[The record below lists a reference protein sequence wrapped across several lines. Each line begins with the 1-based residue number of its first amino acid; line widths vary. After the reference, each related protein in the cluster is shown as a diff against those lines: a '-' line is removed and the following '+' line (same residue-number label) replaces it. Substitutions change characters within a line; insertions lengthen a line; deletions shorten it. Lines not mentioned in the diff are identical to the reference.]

1 VWHLDLPEKGFFT
14 AEERAQ
20 VEALFD
26 AIFPGGEDAPSA
38 SDAGAAEYL
47 DRFLAIDPKSYYE
60 IAGWRA
66 QYKKAL
72 PALAGA
78 AQAAHGA
85 KLEELEPEQVTEL
98 MSRLAA
104 GTLSPFPADIDQKAL
119 FAMIRNH
126 TIEGCFADPRWGG
139 NRDRVVWRWYGYL
152 QPAEL
157 LERAEAAAR

>member
-1 VWHLDLPEKGFFT
+1 VWRLDTPETRFFT

-38 SDAGAAEYL
+38 SDAKAAEYL
-47 DRFLAIDPKSYYE
+47 DRFLAMDPGSYYE

-66 QYKKAL
+66 LYREAL

-78 AQAAHGA
+78 AQSAYDES
-85 KLEELEPEQVTEL
+85 LQDLDPEQVTEL
-98 MSRLAA
+98 MRELAA
-104 GTLSPFPADIDQKAL
+104 GTLSPFPADVDQRAL
-119 FAMIRNH
+119 FATIRNH

-139 NRDRVVWRWYGYL
+139 NRDRLIWRWYGYL

-157 LERAEAAAR
+157 LERAAVR